1 MSKEVGEMVR
11 SRDVVQAEG
20 SARTEGARRATLYL
34 EPAGMSQAELSR
46 RLNMPTNRIN
56 ELIRGK
62 RGMTPSTALGLA
74 EVFDNTPQFWMN
86 LQTNAELWE
95 AEQKKLA
102 YA

>member
-1 MSKEVGEMVR
+1 MKTTIK
-11 SRDVVQAEG
+11 QAAALPKHRAPTHPG
-20 SARTEGARRATLYL
+20 DILRRLYL

-74 EVFDNTPQFWMN
+74 EVFDTTPQFWMN

>member
-1 MSKEVGEMVR
+1 MKTTIKQASALPKNRQPTHPGEILLR
-11 SRDVVQAEG
+11 
-20 SARTEGARRATLYL
+20 LYL

-46 RLNMPTNRIN
+46 QLDMPTNRIN

-74 EVFDNTPQFWMN
+74 EVFNTTPQFWMN

-102 YA
+102 YASR